1 MDEERT
7 EVMDQ
12 QTIIRKLMKLKGYN
26 LQIIADK
33 CGFKYRSNISEMLRS
48 RHMRVD
54 NLIRILE
61 AMDCELVI
69 RSRTRIPARD
79 DPERMY
85 RPEYVV
91 ELKEE

>member
-1 MDEERT
+1 MNEEG
-7 EVMDQ
+7 EMIMDQ
-12 QTIIRKLMKLKGYN
+12 QAIIRRLMKQKGYT
-26 LQIIADK
+26 LQIITEK

-48 RHMRVD
+48 KNMRVD

-69 RSRTRIPARD
+69 RSKTRIPNPD

-91 ELKEE
+91 ELKD